1 MPVIRTVM
9 AAAAAA
15 ALSTPTSAPSRLPTT
30 HPAPLVKFGE
40 RVAVG
45 NGTVRAY
52 VTVDPRTKRPTEL
65 GVAFSEGAL
74 EQLPTDGAG
83 HHGQTAAV
91 HQWSL
96 ALPAMVAPFRF
107 IEVNWNPR
115 GHEPAGVYEGHP
127 HFDFHF
133 YTVSPAHRDGI
144 VPTDPEYAAKANRLP
159 TGDYV
164 PPFTVQLGPPGA
176 KPADVAVPKM
186 GVHWVDVRSPELQN
200 ILGKPDAF
208 KPFTNTFII
217 GSWDGRF
224 MFWEPM
230 ITRAHMLA
238 KRSATDAAVQN
249 EVIPISVPAKYDA
262 PGAYPAAYRIAFDPK
277 TREYRVALTQLTER
291 R

>member
-1 MPVIRTVM
+1 MPVIRALM
-9 AAAAAA
+9 AAAAAAA
-15 ALSTPTSAPSRLPTT
+15 ALSTPTNPPAH

-40 RVAVG
+40 RTPMG

-52 VTVDPRTKRPTEL
+52 VSIDPRTKRPTEL
-65 GVAFSEGAL
+65 GVAFTEGAL
-74 EQLPTDGAG
+74 DQLPTDGAG
-83 HHGQTAAV
+83 HHGQTGKV

-96 ALPAMVAPFRF
+96 ALPTAAAPFRF
-107 IEVNWNPR
+107 VEVNWNPQ

-133 YTVSPAHRDGI
+133 YTVSPADRDAI

-159 TGDYV
+159 TGDFV

-186 GVHWVDVRSPELQN
+186 GVHWVDLRSSELQAL
-200 ILGKPDAF
+200 LGKPDAY
-208 KPFTNTFII
+208 KPFTNTFIV

-224 MFWEPM
+224 TFWEPM

-238 KRSATDAAVQN
+238 KKSATDAAVQN
-249 EVIPISVPAKYDA
+249 EVVPIAVPAKYAA
-262 PGAYPAAYRIAFDPK
+262 PGAYPTAYRIAFDPK
-277 TREYRVALTQLTER
+277 TREYRVALTNLVER
-291 R
+291 H